1 MEPITVTIAL
11 HWDTNIVDKPIP
23 APYTT
28 KVSQGTFLIDI
39 MKKAAN
45 EDVDGPFNKYST
57 TYYGN
62 VGDFVI
68 AMDGVEQDPAKN
80 LYWMIRDKQTGNLT
94 PTGIDQYQPQN
105 GSTTVF
111 SYEETGMSHHERL
124 TRG

>member
-45 EDVDGPFNKYST
+45 EDVTGPFNKYST

-62 VGDFVI
+62 SKVRGDLVI
-68 AMDGVEQDPAKN
+68 AMDGVEQVLHFHYFFIFLPF
-80 LYWMIRDKQTGNLT
+80 
-94 PTGIDQYQPQN
+94 P
-105 GSTTVF
+105 
-111 SYEETGMSHHERL
+111 
-124 TRG
+124 

>member
-45 EDVDGPFNKYST
+45 EDKEGPFDKYST
-57 TYYGN
+57 TYYGGTGG
-62 VGDFVI
+62 GDFVI
-68 AMDGVEQDPAKN
+68 AMDGVEQVLHSDDFFLFLP
-80 LYWMIRDKQTGNLT
+80 
-94 PTGIDQYQPQN
+94 
-105 GSTTVF
+105 F
-111 SYEETGMSHHERL
+111 S
-124 TRG
+124 

>member
-1 MEPITVTIAL
+1 
-11 HWDTNIVDKPIP
+11 
-23 APYTT
+23 
-28 KVSQGTFLIDI
+28 

-94 PTGIDQYQPQN
+94 PTGIDQYQPQD